1 MLVHPLGNPDKE
13 NPCVE
18 TTSSGDGTIHSVTD
32 PISVEQFRDD
42 SAEPS
47 VRGFLHLPANASADA
62 LVLTHGAGANCQSK
76 LLTALANSFAEAGFT
91 VLRCDLPFRQVR
103 PFGPPSP
110 GSAARGPDGVARGG
124 AAGRAPGLG
133 RLFPC

>member
-32 PISVEQFRDD
+32 PNSVEQFRDD

-47 VRGFLHLPANASADA
+47 VRGFLHSPANDSTDA
-62 LVLTHGAGANCQSK
+62 LVLTHGAGANFQSM
-76 LLTALANSFAEAGFT
+76 LLTALANSFAEAGLT
-91 VLRCDLPFRQVR
+91 VLRCVLPFQQFR
-103 PFGPPSP
+103 PCGLPS
-110 GSAARGPDGVARGG
+110 A
-124 AAGRAPGLG
+124 
-133 RLFPC
+133 